1 MSVCSVCGGE
11 GDRSKALSRSGWA
24 SACIYLSLSD
34 LPEASQ
40 GALPVARKPGQERG
54 RTLGEID
61 VTVSSYLKPV
71 EPKSLAAYRDA
82 GVDQLVLPAFATD
95 SEKMRALVA
104 GLSEQFV
111 EAAGEL

>member
-1 MSVCSVCGGE
+1 M
-11 GDRSKALSRSGWA
+11 
-24 SACIYLSLSD
+24 
-34 LPEASQ
+34 
-40 GALPVARKPGQERG
+40 
-54 RTLGEID
+54 
-61 VTVSSYLKPV
+61 TVSSYLKPV

-95 SEKMRALVA
+95 SEKMRALVT